1 MAGCSARRQDEEED
15 AGRRQVALCAAKP
28 KKPAERSQQRE
39 KRQKTNENKGKRGAP
54 VVPQSSLVTR
64 WPARHPPARERRLPH
79 VLPPRPESPQRGRGK
94 HSKFGRVGEQDGW
107 RQEALIVMQS
117 SSVTRRPTR
126 HMPARERRLPPVLSP
141 RLPEMEK
148 EVISLLQF
156 SLSLSLSLLLL
167 VLLLFLLLVLVCPS
181 RR

>member
-1 MAGCSARRQDEEED
+1 M
-15 AGRRQVALCAAKP
+15 
-28 KKPAERSQQRE
+28 
-39 KRQKTNENKGKRGAP
+39 
-54 VVPQSSLVTR
+54 QSSL
-64 WPARHPPARERRLPH
+64 
-79 VLPPRPESPQRGRGK
+79 
-94 HSKFGRVGEQDGW
+94 
-107 RQEALIVMQS
+107 
-117 SSVTRRPTR
+117 VTRRPTR

-141 RLPEMEK
+141 RLPMEK